1 MELSKINHYVNKV
14 IYFQYKNGCIP
25 ANSFCFC
32 FAKEGSYYW
41 VNFKEPILG
50 MTDIKL
56 HEAVIESHGVV
67 VRDL

>member
-1 MELSKINHYVNKV
+1 MQLSETDPNVNKV

-32 FAKEGSYYW
+32 YVKEGNYYW
-41 VNFKEPILG
+41 VSFREPILG

-56 HEAVIESHGVV
+56 HKAVIESHGVV